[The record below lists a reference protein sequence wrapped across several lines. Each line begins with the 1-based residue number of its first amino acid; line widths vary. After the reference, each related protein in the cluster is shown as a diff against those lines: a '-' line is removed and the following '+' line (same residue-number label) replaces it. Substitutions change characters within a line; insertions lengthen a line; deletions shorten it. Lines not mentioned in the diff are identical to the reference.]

1 MPATEPSETKRTDA
15 RRNRDAI
22 LAAALAALTDS
33 PDASLNAIAKRAGV
47 ANATLYRH
55 FPTREELVLATYER
69 EVGRLVD
76 AADVL
81 LRDKPPP
88 EALRTWVQRLAAYAV
103 TKHGLADALRKAT
116 TPGNDLSSTST
127 YDAIVGALDRLLQ
140 ANVSAGVL
148 RPDLDAD
155 DVILAFEASGS
166 STQRA
171 TGARRPSAS
180 TTSSPAAYEPRTDMR
195 RQRRRPT
202 PILAPRWRSDS
213 GAGCARSRRRWHSRS
228 TAAGHFPGACVSS
241 HLVPA
246 RSSSSPTRI
255 RACPAAG
262 HLAGCQR
269 AWPSRPPAESC
280 SAVDRAPRSPR
291 PAPLAPRLPARGFES
306 RCTGAV
312 GNSRRPWPRTHSATR
327 WC

>member
-155 DVILAFEASGS
+155 DVILAFAGLWQLDPASDWS
-166 STQRA
+166 AQAQRIYDIV
-171 TGARRPSAS
+171 
-180 TTSSPAAYEPRTDMR
+180 TSGIRAPDRHAP
-195 RQRRRPT
+195 PT
-202 PILAPRWRSDS
+202 P
-213 GAGCARSRRRWHSRS
+213 
-228 TAAGHFPGACVSS
+228 
-241 HLVPA
+241 
-246 RSSSSPTRI
+246 
-255 RACPAAG
+255 
-262 HLAGCQR
+262 
-269 AWPSRPPAESC
+269 
-280 SAVDRAPRSPR
+280 
-291 PAPLAPRLPARGFES
+291 
-306 RCTGAV
+306 
-312 GNSRRPWPRTHSATR
+312 
-327 WC
+327 